1 MSQAGDPVTE
11 KAKLFAIRMIRL
23 YQHLTEKKR
32 EFVLS
37 KQVLRSGTSIGA
49 NRTEAVYAYSGR
61 DFLHKNEIALGECA
75 ETLYWLE
82 LLQATGYITGEQ
94 STSISN
100 DCVELLKLFTSIVK
114 TLKTNNDSLPT
125 QVRESVPDE
134 ALSVP

>member
-82 LLQATGYITGEQ
+82 LLQVTGYITGEQ

-100 DCVELLKLFTSIVK
+100 DCVELLKLFTSCAKFFFFVK
-114 TLKTNNDSLPT
+114 
-125 QVRESVPDE
+125 
-134 ALSVP
+134 

>member
-1 MSQAGDPVTE
+1 MSQADDPVTE
-11 KAKLFAIRMIRL
+11 KARLFAIRMIRL

-134 ALSVP
+134 APPLP

>member
-1 MSQAGDPVTE
+1 MSHAGDPVTE

-49 NRTEAVYAYSGR
+49 NRTEAVYAYSGK